1 MPMAGPTQSFREA
14 SDLEREITER
24 FGLLP
29 NFFRLTPETPQI
41 TVKIWEFAQA
51 AYLDNPL
58 PSLFKERLF
67 VYLSRFCEVRYCVA
81 RHVGFLVGLGRPSG
95 DAQARS
101 QTIQEVMELL
111 KRPFPREDRLQPF
124 LALAQNRAPL
134 VELPDATS
142 DLEEAF
148 FAIVSHVFLQTS
160 EAPACYEALRA
171 LLDPIHVQRLILYL
185 SFIRDVHYWTNFH
198 PEIAFEE
205 DIQQLLAKHE
215 GLRESILHD
224 PLAIT
229 AKASSDAVL
238 ALRES
243 EDLLR
248 LAAEAGN
255 MLAYV
260 WDAATDQIVRS
271 DGVKRILGEG
281 EGTHTTGQHI
291 LSMVPPDDRE
301 RLMAAMAELTP
312 ENPFLQIRYRMV
324 RSDGSIVWVNRS
336 SRAYFDKQGRLQRI
350 IGMLADITDRMRVDE
365 ALASVSRQ
373 LIDAQEKER
382 NRIGRELH
390 DNTNQRLGLLAVEV
404 EELKN
409 SIPRRDAEVGLGLEA
424 IHKQILEIAADIQAL
439 SHELHS
445 STLEYLGLE
454 LAMKSFC
461 KEFGERHKVQVDF
474 KSNGV
479 PRNAPREISLC
490 LFRVMQEGL
499 RNALKHSGVRIFEV
513 KLHGS
518 PAEVLLTVRDSG
530 VGFEPDMK
538 DIQGLGL
545 ISMQE
550 RVRLVKGTISITSNP
565 QSGTAIDVR
574 IPLSAAMQMQDT
586 RLAGH

>member
-1 MPMAGPTQSFREA
+1 MVGPTQSFREA
-14 SDLEREITER
+14 SELEREITER

-29 NFFRLTPETPQI
+29 NFFRFKLETPEI
-41 TVKIWEFAQA
+41 TVKIWDFAQA

-67 VYLSRFCEVRYCVA
+67 VYLSRFREDRYCVA

-101 QTIQEVMELL
+101 QTVQEVMELL
-111 KRPFPREDRLQPF
+111 KRPFLRGDRLQPF
-124 LALAQNRAPL
+124 LLLAQNRAPL
-134 VELPDATS
+134 VDLPDAAS
-142 DLEEAF
+142 GLEEAF

-160 EAPACYEALRA
+160 EAPACYEALKA
-171 LLDPIHVQRLILYL
+171 LLDSARLQYLILYL
-185 SFIRDVHYWTNFH
+185 SFIRDVHYRANFH
-198 PEIAFEE
+198 PGLAFEE

-229 AKASSDAVL
+229 AKATSDALL
-238 ALRES
+238 AVRES

-260 WDAATDQIVRS
+260 WDVATDQIVRS
-271 DGVKRILGEG
+271 AGVRQILGEG
-281 EGTHTTGQHI
+281 EGTHTTGQQI
-291 LSMVPPDDRE
+291 LSMIPLDDQE
-301 RLMAAMAELTP
+301 RLLAAIAQLTP
-312 ENPFLQIRYRMV
+312 ENPFLHIRYRMV
-324 RSDGSIVWVNRS
+324 RSDGSIVWVNRT
-336 SRAYFDKQGRLQRI
+336 SRAYFDQQGRLQRM

-365 ALASVSRQ
+365 ALASVNRQ
-373 LIDAQEKER
+373 LIQAQENER

-390 DNTNQRLGLLAVEV
+390 DNTNQRLGLLAVAV
-404 EELKN
+404 EQLKD
-409 SIPRRDAEVGLGLEA
+409 SIPLRDAEVRLGLEA
-424 IHKQILEIAADIQAL
+424 IHKQILEIAVDIQAL

-454 LAMKSFC
+454 LAVKSFC
-461 KEFGERHKVQVDF
+461 REFGERHGVQIDF

-479 PRNAPREISLC
+479 PTEVSPEVSLC
-490 LFRVMQEGL
+490 LFRVVQEGS

-518 PAEVLLTVRDSG
+518 PAEIRLTVRDSG
-530 VGFEPDMK
+530 VGFEPDLSK
-538 DIQGLGL
+538 EIQGLGL

-550 RVRLVKGTISITSNP
+550 RVRLVGGTISIISNL

-574 IPLSAAMQMQDT
+574 VPLLAATRTQDT
-586 RLAGH
+586 KFARH

>member
-1 MPMAGPTQSFREA
+1 MVGPIQSFREA
-14 SDLEREITER
+14 QDLEREITER

-41 TVKIWEFAQA
+41 AVKVWEFAQA

-101 QTIQEVMELL
+101 QTVQEVMELL
-111 KRPFPREDRLQPF
+111 KRPFPRGDRLQPF
-124 LALAQNRAPL
+124 LSLAQNRAPI

-148 FAIVSHVFLQTS
+148 FAIISHVFLQTS
-160 EAPACYEALRA
+160 EAPACYEALKA
-171 LLDPIHVQRLILYL
+171 LLDSVRLQYLILYL

-198 PEIAFEE
+198 PELAFEE

-215 GLRESILHD
+215 GLRESVLHD

-238 ALRES
+238 AARES
-243 EDLLR
+243 EELLR

-255 MLAYV
+255 MFAYV

-271 DGVKRILGEG
+271 DGVTPILGEG
-281 EGTHTTGQHI
+281 EGRHTNGEHI
-291 LSMVPPDDRE
+291 MSMIPPEDRG
-301 RLMAAMAELTP
+301 RLEAAMNQLTP
-312 ENPFLQIRYRMV
+312 ENPFLHIRYRMV
-324 RSDGSIVWVNRS
+324 RSDGSTVWVNRS
-336 SRAYFDKQGRLQRI
+336 SRAYFDQQGRLQRM
-350 IGMLADITDRMRVDE
+350 IGMLADITDRVRVDE

-373 LIDAQEKER
+373 LIDAQENER

-390 DNTNQRLGLLAVEV
+390 DNINQRLGLLAVEV
-404 EELKN
+404 EQLKE
-409 SIPRRDAEVGLGLEA
+409 SVPRRDAELRLGLEA
-424 IHKQILEIAADIQAL
+424 LRREILEIAIDIQSL

-461 KEFGERHKVQVDF
+461 REFGERHKVQVNF

-479 PRNAPREISLC
+479 PGKVPPEISLC

-513 KLHGS
+513 ELRGL
-518 PAEVLLTVRDSG
+518 PAEVHLTVRDSG
-530 VGFEPDMK
+530 VGFELDLSE
-538 DIQGLGL
+538 DIRGLRL

-550 RVRLVKGTISITSNP
+550 RVRLVRGTISIISNP

-574 IPLSAAMQMQDT
+574 VPLSAAMQT
-586 RLAGH
+586 

>member
-1 MPMAGPTQSFREA
+1 MVGSAQSFREA

-41 TVKIWEFAQA
+41 SVKIWEFAQT

-95 DAQARS
+95 DAKARS
-101 QTIQEVMELL
+101 QTVLEVMELL
-111 KRPFPREDRLQPF
+111 KRPFPRGDRLQPF
-124 LALAQNRAPL
+124 LSLEQNRAPL
-134 VELPDATS
+134 AELPDVTS

-148 FAIVSHVFLQTS
+148 FAIVSHIFLQTS
-160 EAPACYEALRA
+160 EAAACYDALKA
-171 LLDPIHVQRLILYL
+171 LLDPIRLQYLILYL

-198 PEIAFEE
+198 PGLAFEE
-205 DIQQLLAKHE
+205 DIQQFLAKHE

-238 ALRES
+238 AVRES

-271 DGVKRILGEG
+271 DGVTQILGEG

-291 LSMVPPDDRE
+291 LSMIPPDDRE
-301 RLMAAMAELTP
+301 RLKAAIAQLTP
-312 ENPFLQIRYRMV
+312 GNPFLHIRYRMV
-324 RSDGSIVWVNRS
+324 RSDGSVVWVNRT
-336 SRAYFDKQGRLQRI
+336 SRAYFDQQGRLQRM
-350 IGMLADITDRMRVDE
+350 IGMLADITDRMRVEE
-365 ALASVSRQ
+365 ALASVSGQ
-373 LIDAQEKER
+373 LIEAQEKER

-404 EELKN
+404 EQLKN
-409 SIPRRDAEVGLGLEA
+409 IIPRRDAEVRLGLVA
-424 IHKQILEIAADIQAL
+424 IHKQILEIAVDIQAL
-439 SHELHS
+439 AHELHS

-461 KEFGERHKVQVDF
+461 KEFGDRHEVGVDF
-474 KSNGV
+474 KSDGV
-479 PRNAPREISLC
+479 PRSVPPEISLC

-499 RNALKHSGVRIFEV
+499 RNALKHSGVRTFEV

-518 PAEVLLTVRDSG
+518 PVEIRLTVRDSG
-530 VGFEPDMK
+530 VGSERDLSK

-550 RVRLVKGTISITSNP
+550 RVRLVKGTISIISNP
-565 QSGTAIDVR
+565 MSGTAIDVR
-574 IPLSAAMQMQDT
+574 VPLSAAMQTQDT